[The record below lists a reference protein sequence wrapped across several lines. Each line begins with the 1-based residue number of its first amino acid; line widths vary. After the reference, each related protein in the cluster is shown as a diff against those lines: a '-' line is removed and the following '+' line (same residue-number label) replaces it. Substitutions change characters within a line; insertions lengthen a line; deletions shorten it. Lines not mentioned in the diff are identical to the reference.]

1 MESRISIITLGVKN
15 FLAAKDFYTI
25 GLGFRASS
33 ASQSNIAF
41 LDAGGVVL
49 ALYPRDLLAEDVTVE
64 QAGSGFRG
72 VTLAHN
78 VVRRE
83 DVATVL
89 AQAERA
95 GAKIIKP
102 AQDAFW
108 GGHSGYFADLD
119 GHLWEVAW
127 NPHFKFKADGS
138 IDLPR

>member
-1 MESRISIITLGVKN
+1 MESRISIITLGVKD

-33 ASQSNIAF
+33 AGSSNIVF
-41 LDAGGVVL
+41 LDAGGVGL
-49 ALYPRDLLAEDVTVE
+49 ALYPRDLLAQDAE
-64 QAGSGFRG
+64 QPDNGSGFRG

-78 VVRRE
+78 VARRE

-89 AQAERA
+89 AQAQSA
-95 GAKIIKP
+95 GAKIVKP

-127 NPHFKFKADGS
+127 NPHFKFRADGG
-138 IDLPR
+138 IDLSR

>member
-1 MESRISIITLGVKN
+1 MESRISIITLGVGD

-33 ASQSNIAF
+33 ASSSNIAV

-49 ALYPRDLLAEDVTVE
+49 ALYPRDLLAEDATVE
-64 QAGSGFRG
+64 EAGTGFRG
-72 VTLAHN
+72 LTIAHN
-78 VVRRE
+78 VPRRE

-89 AQAERA
+89 EQVERA
-95 GAKIIKP
+95 GGKIVKP

-138 IDLPR
+138 IELPR